1 MSAAL
6 DHLAARV
13 ATDPMFLANALAEY
27 ARSEGLDDPGLAA
40 TLGCPVGELT
50 RLRLCG
56 APGNNPEQLRADL
69 AVIAARFGLGPGT
82 LTRIVSRGQSLA
94 RLRAAQPGGVE
105 VGFLLA
111 ARDDERESPP
121 PEGEDAS

>member
-13 ATDPMFLANALAEY
+13 ATDPMFLAHALGEY
-27 ARSEGLDDPGLAA
+27 ARSEELDDAGLAA
-40 TLGCPVGELT
+40 ALGCPTSELT

-56 APGNNPEQLRADL
+56 SPGAEPEPFHTD
-69 AVIAARFGLGPGT
+69 IANIATRLGIDRNM
-82 LTRIVSRGQSLA
+82 LTRIVRRGQSLA

-111 ARDDERESPP
+111 ARDDDRKPP
-121 PEGEDAS
+121 PPNAEGDS

>member
-27 ARSEGLDDPGLAA
+27 ARSEGLDDAGLAA
-40 TLGCPVGELT
+40 ALGCPVGELT

-56 APGNNPEQLRADL
+56 APGAEPEQFRADV
-69 AVIAARFGLGPGT
+69 ADIAGRFGIDPGT
-82 LTRIVSRGQSLA
+82 LTRIVRRGQSLA

-105 VGFLLA
+105 PGFLLA
-111 ARDDERESPP
+111 AREDEREPP
-121 PEGEDAS
+121 PQEGEGAS

>member
-27 ARSEGLDDPGLAA
+27 ARSAELDDAGLVAA
-40 TLGCPVGELT
+40 LGCPAAELT

-56 APGNNPEQLRADL
+56 APRADSEQFR
-69 AVIAARFGLGPGT
+69 ADIAAIAGRFGIDPTVLGSVV
-82 LTRIVSRGQSLA
+82 RRGQSLA
-94 RLRAAQPGGVE
+94 RLRAARPAESVP
-105 VGFLLA
+105 GFLLA
-111 ARDDERESPP
+111 ARDEERDPP
-121 PEGEDAS
+121 PKEDHP

>member
-27 ARSEGLDDPGLAA
+27 ARSEGLDDAGLATA
-40 TLGCPVGELT
+40 LGCPVSELT

-56 APGNNPEQLRADL
+56 APGAEPEQFRADVT
-69 AVIAARFGLGPGT
+69 AIADRFGIDSNT
-82 LTRIVSRGQSLA
+82 LTRIVRRGQSLA
-94 RLRAAQPGGVE
+94 RLRASQPGGVE
-105 VGFLLA
+105 PGFLLA
-111 ARDDERESPP
+111 ARDDDREPP
-121 PEGEDAS
+121 LPTGEDGS